1 MGSSVRHSQDAE
13 GDSGEEYDS
22 TEGGGDELESS
33 HRPGGGDDER
43 TSFGSANKDG
53 RLSSLDISITS
64 RRRTSQQ

>member
-43 TSFGSANKDG
+43 TLFGSADKDG
-53 RLSSLDISITS
+53 RLSRLDICIIL
-64 RRRTSQQ
+64 RR